1 MEDTHVSLGPFTIY
15 CSPYLL
21 ICKKRQT
28 MMKKYI
34 GFPIVGW
41 RGGEQKNPFIKA
53 DALHGVL
60 PPLKNEA
67 PPPSPLLNTKTPLLE
82 KKIGNCH

>member
-1 MEDTHVSLGPFTIY
+1 
-15 CSPYLL
+15 
-21 ICKKRQT
+21 
-28 MMKKYI
+28 MKKYI

-41 RGGEQKNPFIKA
+41 RGEAKNPSIKV

-67 PPPSPLLNTKTPLLE
+67 PAPPLPPPLKTKAPLLE

>member
-1 MEDTHVSLGPFTIY
+1 
-15 CSPYLL
+15 
-21 ICKKRQT
+21 
-28 MMKKYI
+28 MKKYI

-67 PPPSPLLNTKTPLLE
+67 PPPIEN
-82 KKIGNCH
+82 